1 METNILTKEML
12 IETIND
18 MESNEIA
25 FLSNII
31 QGQVSGATKK
41 KFKSF
46 SVGFTSDCFKNPETV
61 GDLMNSKLFGLII
74 MDKKLMNQDTLKK
87 FNDYWKKSKD
97 KSERRKVRK
106 R

>member
-1 METNILTKEML
+1 MDTNILTKEML

-18 MESNEIA
+18 MGINEIA
-25 FLSNII
+25 LLSNII
-31 QGQVSGATKK
+31 QGNVSGATKK

-46 SVGFTSDCFKNPETV
+46 SVGFTSDCFKNPDTI

-87 FNDYWKKSKD
+87 FEEYQKKSQ
-97 KSERRKVRK
+97 
-106 R
+106 